1 MINGKRVIV
10 QENIEEKPLVDLS
23 QRINSANVELE
34 DIQAEIEKKKVELGE
49 INKYISGGSERA
61 MELEKEEQATKNV
74 IATLK
79 EEIVTNKQGVADSR
93 EELTS
98 IERAVYNKTLEL
110 GKAEEQLKKTVSL
123 RVDEEEKLT
132 QIQTAINNLKGVT
145 FSLDA
150 KADEANKNFVEK
162 KQLCDKEAE
171 RLDSLNLA
179 IRNKTAQ
186 LDGLLLDIDKASK
199 EREEALQSKN
209 MANAHLK
216 QVQGDIAGQE
226 TLLAEKQKEVFEV
239 EREINELREE
249 KKGVISMLDEKIAYL
264 GRLKEDIELKQ
275 QIGE

>member
-1 MINGKRVIV
+1 MIVGKRVIA

-110 GKAEEQLKKTVSL
+110 GKAEEQLKSAVLLTSQ
-123 RVDEEEKLT
+123 EEEKRVL
-132 QIQTAINNLKGVT
+132 IETAISNLKGVT
-145 FSLDA
+145 FSLDK
-150 KADEANKNFVEK
+150 KADEANRNYVEK

-171 RLDSLNLA
+171 RLDSLNLS

-186 LDGLLLDIDKASK
+186 LDDLLLDVDKASK
-199 EREEALQSKN
+199 AREEAMQAKN
-209 MANAHLK
+209 TANAHLQ
-216 QVQGDIAGQE
+216 QVKNDIAGQE
-226 TLLAEKQKEVFEV
+226 TILSEKQKEVFEV